1 MFEHLLPLGS
11 VVLLKGGIR
20 KLMVIGLKQV
30 LDDGSGEAFDYA
42 GVLYPEGF
50 LGAGENILFNHEDIE
65 GVVFTGFDSPER
77 VEFLSFIA
85 EAYEKLIT
93 GAMDAGTPDG
103 G

>member
-50 LGAGENILFNHEDIE
+50 LGSDANFLFNHEDIND
-65 GVVFTGFDSPER
+65 VIFTGYENPER
-77 VEFLSFIA
+77 VEFLAFIE
-85 EAYEKLIT
+85 EAYRHLIVGGD
-93 GAMDAGTPDG
+93 GAETP
-103 G
+103 